1 MDDDPFI
8 FMLTTAREINTPS
21 AQYIDRVLRSTT
33 ASYIDS
39 DLMTMKD
46 EVKKSTGSKFMTYI
60 QINAELE
67 KHLLYENI
75 LIPEFKRVEVT
86 RFRTSSHRLKIETG
100 RWSRIARERRLCD
113 CGQEMIQ
120 DEIHVIESCR
130 HLSDLR
136 LLFPDIVFTTEQF
149 FSSNIEDVATYVFKA
164 LNILY

>member
-1 MDDDPFI
+1 MDRHLGF
-8 FMLTTAREINTPS
+8 LEIP
-21 AQYIDRVLRSTT
+21 QPRD
-33 ASYIDS
+33 
-39 DLMTMKD
+39 
-46 EVKKSTGSKFMTYI
+46 
-60 QINAELE
+60 Q
-67 KHLLYENI
+67 
-75 LIPEFKRVEVT
+75 RVEVT

-149 FSSNIEDVATYVFKA
+149 FSSNIEDVASYVFKA

>member
-1 MDDDPFI
+1 
-8 FMLTTAREINTPS
+8 
-21 AQYIDRVLRSTT
+21 
-33 ASYIDS
+33 
-39 DLMTMKD
+39 MTMKD
-46 EVKKSTGSKFMTYI
+46 EVKKSTGSKFITYI

-149 FSSNIEDVATYVFKA
+149 FSSNIEDVASYVFKA